1 MNIKISNLSDGIHNY
16 KFDEDVK
23 GLGLDEPFVK
33 NLHVNVQLNKSHNQ
47 IILDA
52 ELSVDANL
60 SCDRCNK
67 NFNSVLTNSYRI
79 VYLFNME
86 ADDSQS
92 INLTYLNLDSDK
104 INIDN
109 DVRDYAL
116 LSIPMKKLC
125 KEDCKGL
132 CPKCGKNLNE
142 GSCNC
147 LKTNID
153 DRWLPLQELKNKIN
167 NN

>member
-16 KFDEDVK
+16 TFNEPVSE
-23 GLGLDEPFVK
+23 LGLEEPFV
-33 NLHVNVQLNKSHNQ
+33 NDLLVNVELNKSHNQ
-47 IILDA
+47 VILDTKFS
-52 ELSVDANL
+52 LTANF

-67 NFNSVLTNSYRI
+67 NFNSVLTNSYRM
-79 VYLFNME
+79 VYLFGTE
-86 ADDSQS
+86 PVDSGS
-92 INLTYLNLDSDK
+92 ISITYLSIDTDK

-132 CPKCGKNLNE
+132 CSKCGKDLNE
-142 GSCNC
+142 GNCNC
-147 LKTNID
+147 QQNEID
-153 DRWLPLQELKNKIN
+153 ARWLPLMELKNKIN